1 MGTLYLIPARGGS
14 KGIPGK
20 NIKLFSGKP
29 LISYSID
36 LARQF
41 TSDDNICVSTD
52 DDGIATIAERMGLV
66 VPFRRPPELSSD
78 EATTNDVIL
87 HAIEYYKSID
97 RSYDALVL
105 LQPTSPFRQEFHLK
119 EALALYTEDVD
130 LVMSVKLTDAN
141 PYFVLFEE
149 NEAGFLEKSKIE
161 NFTRRQ
167 DCPEVWQANGAIYIY
182 NVNSLNK
189 EKSQKCRI
197 KKYVMESKFSVD
209 LDTELDWQF
218 AEFLNSKLKLL

>member
-1 MGTLYLIPARGGS
+1 MEILYLIPARGGS

-29 LISYSID
+29 LISYSIE

-52 DDGIATIAERMGLV
+52 SDEIAAIAESMGLV
-66 VPFRRPPELSSD
+66 VPFRRPTELSSD

-87 HAIEYYKSID
+87 HAIEYYKSIG
-97 RSYDALVL
+97 RSYVALVL

-119 EALALYTEDVD
+119 EALALYSEDVD
-130 LVMSVKLTDAN
+130 LVMSVKLTEAN

-149 NEAGFLEKSKIE
+149 NEAGFLEKSKTGI
-161 NFTRRQ
+161 FTRRQ
-167 DCPEVWQANGAIYIY
+167 DCPEVWQANGAIYIF

-189 EKSQKCRI
+189 EKSQKRRI